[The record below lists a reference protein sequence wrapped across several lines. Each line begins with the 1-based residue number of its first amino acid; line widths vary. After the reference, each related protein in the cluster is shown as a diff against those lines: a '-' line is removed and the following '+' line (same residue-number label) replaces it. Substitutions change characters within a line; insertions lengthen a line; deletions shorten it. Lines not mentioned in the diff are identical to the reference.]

1 MKESMSKIFVL
12 DTSAIFSFTENE
24 EGCEVVEKI
33 LKTGKIGECQI
44 FLSFISLTEIY
55 YITWQEKCENVAK
68 ELIILVKSLPLQI
81 VNSNERIALSA
92 GRIKANYRLSVAD
105 SIIAATAIEKKAILV
120 HKDPE
125 LKAISNY
132 VNTLELP
139 FKEKTI
145 PNSLPRW
152 RKKSNPY

>member
-1 MKESMSKIFVL
+1 VSEIYVL
-12 DTSAIFSFTENE
+12 DTSALFSFTEDE
-24 EGCEVVEKI
+24 PGCEIVEKI
-33 LKTGKIGECQI
+33 LKTGKKAGCQI

-55 YITWQEKCENVAK
+55 YITWQERSEDIAK

-92 GRIKANYRLSVAD
+92 GRIKANHRLSLAD

-125 LKAISNY
+125 LSGISNY
-132 VNTLELP
+132 VKTLELP

-145 PNSLPRW
+145 PNSFPKE
-152 RKKSNPY
+152 RKR

>member
-1 MKESMSKIFVL
+1 MSKTYVL
-12 DTSAIFSFTENE
+12 DTSALFSFTENE
-24 EGCEVVEKI
+24 EGCEIVEKI
-33 LKTGKIGECQI
+33 LKTGKKAGCQI

-55 YITWQEKCENVAK
+55 YITWQEKSEDIAK
-68 ELIILVKSLPLQI
+68 EIIILVKSLPLQI

-92 GRIKANYRLSVAD
+92 GRIKANHRLSVAD

-132 VNTLELP
+132 VKTLELP
-139 FKEKTI
+139 FKEKTVQEI
-145 PNSLPRW
+145 FPSG
-152 RKKSNPY
+152 RKK